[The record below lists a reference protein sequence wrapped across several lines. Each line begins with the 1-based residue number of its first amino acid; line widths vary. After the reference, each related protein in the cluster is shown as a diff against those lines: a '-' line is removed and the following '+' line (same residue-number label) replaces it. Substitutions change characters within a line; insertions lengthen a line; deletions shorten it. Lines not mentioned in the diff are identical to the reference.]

1 MQQYLTRMN
10 VARALTLFGFAI
22 GLRSV
27 YFTWSHIGNDL
38 FLMTPDS
45 PLAVTHS
52 WHHFFREVFGDFG
65 AMIGVLILLW
75 APEKLRAPTTWWV
88 MLILL
93 LGFYGP
99 FWAGTPFMAEL
110 AAPTMGAEIQ
120 HLIMALPPLVGV
132 FLVRKEYFPG
142 AGLATEAAR

>member
-10 VARALTLFGFAI
+10 IARALTIFGFLV

-27 YFTWSHIGNDL
+27 YFTWTHIGSDL
-38 FLMTPDS
+38 FLMTPES

-65 AMIGVLILLW
+65 AMIGVLMLLY
-75 APEKLRAPTTWWV
+75 APERLRAPTTWWV

-93 LGFYGP
+93 LGFYAP
-99 FWAGTPFMAEL
+99 FWVGVPFMAEL
-110 AAPTMGAEIQ
+110 AAPTLGSEIQ
-120 HLIMALPPLVGV
+120 HLVMAIPPMIAV
-132 FLVRKEYFPG
+132 FVVRREYYPS
-142 AGLATEAAR
+142 ARVAAEATG